1 MWSVLFSLSTWQ
13 PLILLYAFKISHHL
27 FQHEQVLH
35 SLFSGIL
42 SIKDTHG
49 LILILIC
56 FDLVQQIRC
65 VLQPDVAWELFI
77 VQDTAECAQQQKYK
91 PKLNTSQSVITGE
104 VPLSYSAAKPNCVSN
119 MAESSKGVRSITSDN
134 SGETLPA
141 AIYVIHCKISGMLNK
156 DSPCLLCP
164 KLKLI
169 RRCVFSSKTVNYF
182 PANS

>member
-1 MWSVLFSLSTWQ
+1 M
-13 PLILLYAFKISHHL
+13 
-27 FQHEQVLH
+27 
-35 SLFSGIL
+35 
-42 SIKDTHG
+42 
-49 LILILIC
+49 ILIC

-169 RRCVFSSKTVNYF
+169 WRCVFSSKTVNYF